1 MAAEKLLLFEG
12 IEMVARQSGGVVAE
26 VPGEV
31 EVWRRVRV
39 TPGVELHLRGDL
51 PKLKPPLDRSGGGG
65 MSVRRAEEFGR
76 DGVFLC
82 RNRPPVWGW
91 EKGSGNL
98 AGIRELSS
106 AFAEAPE
113 AA

>member
-1 MAAEKLLLFEG
+1 
-12 IEMVARQSGGVVAE
+12 
-26 VPGEV
+26 
-31 EVWRRVRV
+31 
-39 TPGVELHLRGDL
+39 
-51 PKLKPPLDRSGGGG
+51 

-82 RNRPPVWGW
+82 RSRPPVWGW

-113 AA
+113 AALVRVGKEMRRFNPSFALAGWSAYET